1 MLAKNTSRGWFSTLQ
16 RTGVSVENTDTAD
29 IFLNRQYVWQPWRD
43 ALVNWTYMSHSRIR
57 TRRAQRGAG
66 KLKAIV
72 WTVVLLFIAY
82 SAFKILPIYIAEYQL
97 ADKIQEEAKFAVVN
111 HYPEERIRENVYKT
125 VQELDI
131 PVAREQIKV
140 VSSPQLVQISLDYT
154 VPVDLIVYRAELH
167 FTPSGEN
174 RALF

>member
-1 MLAKNTSRGWFSTLQ
+1 VLAWKY
-16 RTGVSVENTDTAD
+16 AD
-29 IFLNRQYVWQPWRD
+29 VFDRPFVLVWLTWRD
-43 ALVNWTYMSHSRIR
+43 ALVNRTYLTHSSTP
-57 TRRAQRGAG
+57 TRRPQRGAG
-66 KLKAIV
+66 RLKAIV
-72 WTVVLLFIAY
+72 WTAVLVFIAY
-82 SAFKILPIYIAEYQL
+82 AAFKILPIYIAEYQL
-97 ADKIQEEAKFAVVN
+97 SDKIQEEAKFAVVN

-154 VPVDLIVYRAELH
+154 VPVDLLVYHADLH

>member
-1 MLAKNTSRGWFSTLQ
+1 
-16 RTGVSVENTDTAD
+16 
-29 IFLNRQYVWQPWRD
+29 
-43 ALVNWTYMSHSRIR
+43 MSQSATR
-57 TRRAQRGAG
+57 TRREERGAG
-66 KLKAIV
+66 RLKAIV
-72 WTVVLLFIAY
+72 WTVLLAFIAY
-82 SAFKILPIYIAEYQL
+82 SAFKILPIYINEYQL

-125 VQELDI
+125 VQELEV

-154 VPVDLIVYRAELH
+154 VPVDLIVYKLDLH

-174 RALF
+174 RSLF